1 MHITP
6 AGFDKKIRVNG
17 IKLSTELV
25 QINLLNASLPENS
38 RSLFFQR
45 LSQNQINVPFIL
57 LTGMEEKIRVSCCVE
72 ADDINRI
79 KKVVTAEP
87 NLKENVEF
95 ISSVGALS
103 MFPHRSNLK
112 LMGLAFYLLG
122 RAQLP
127 MYGMATSISSLTFI
141 TDYSCLD
148 EVVSTFLKYVDLPPN
163 HAPFRP
169 EIHMTQKKR

>member
-1 MHITP
+1 MRITQT
-6 AGFDKKIRVNG
+6 GFNKKIRVNG

-25 QINLLNASLPENS
+25 QINLLNASPAEIS
-38 RSLFFQR
+38 RPLFFQR

-57 LTGMEEKIRVSCCVE
+57 LTGMEEKIQVSCCVE

-79 KKVVTAEP
+79 KKVVAEEP

-122 RAQLP
+122 RAHLP

-141 TDYSCLD
+141 TDYSRLD
-148 EVVSTFLKYVDLPPN
+148 EAVSTFLKYVDLPPN
-163 HAPFRP
+163 HAPFRQ
-169 EIHMTQKKR
+169 EVHMIQKKR

>member
-1 MHITP
+1 MSITQT
-6 AGFDKKIRVNG
+6 GFNKKIRVNG

-25 QINLLNASLPENS
+25 QINLLNASPAEIS
-38 RSLFFQR
+38 RPLFFQR

-57 LTGMEEKIRVSCCVE
+57 LTGMEEKIKVSCCVE
-72 ADDINRI
+72 ADDINQT
-79 KKVVTAEP
+79 KKAVAEEP

-122 RAQLP
+122 RAHLP

-141 TDYSCLD
+141 TDYSRLD
-148 EVVSTFLKYVDLPPN
+148 EAVSTFLKYVDLPPN
-163 HAPFRP
+163 HAPFRQ
-169 EIHMTQKKR
+169 EIHMIQKKR